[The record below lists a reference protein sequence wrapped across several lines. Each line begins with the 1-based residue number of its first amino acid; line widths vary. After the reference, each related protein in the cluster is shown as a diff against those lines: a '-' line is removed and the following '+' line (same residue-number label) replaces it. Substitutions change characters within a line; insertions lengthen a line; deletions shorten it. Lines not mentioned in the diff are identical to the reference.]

1 MVPMMRLPL
10 ILACC
15 LLPLLPLLLSG
26 AGRAAER
33 SPVFGGASVETLSVA
48 ASRDI
53 TARGALANHFGSA
66 AVSHAYTA
74 YIYAFYARNY
84 AVSNSATEQSWYM
97 TASNNAYYAYIY
109 AYNAW
114 HYSASGT

>member
-1 MVPMMRLPL
+1 MVPMSRLFL
-10 ILACC
+10 RLGFCWALL
-15 LLPLLPLLLSG
+15 LLPVESI
-26 AGRAAER
+26 AAER
-33 SPVFGGASVETLSVA
+33 SPIFGQASVEPMSQA

-53 TARGALANHFGSA
+53 TARGALANHYGSA
-66 AVSHAYTA
+66 AVTHAYVA

-109 AYNAW
+109 AYYASI
-114 HYSASGT
+114 YSASGN